1 LLECGD
7 PVVDQELKPDMAA
20 KKFDKAKAGR
30 TALSRELILRSTLA
44 IVDSDGLEGLTI
56 RKLAAA
62 LGVTPMAI
70 YRHYKNKTEIED
82 ELVDLVVGNYD
93 VTNHEAE
100 DWREWL
106 AQSYLLMRKALC
118 EHPGII
124 PLLNGAIYQAGN
136 ALAVME
142 KILAVLCRA
151 GLPAE
156 RAARLFH
163 TAMAYT
169 IGAVVLMGHGSG
181 LAATDG
187 DDEEQL
193 RQRKARY
200 EVLSRNR
207 YPKVVEL
214 AAQIASSSEDTQFLA
229 GLRQIIRAFE
239 K

>member
-1 LLECGD
+1 MRLLECGD
-7 PVVDQELKPDMAA
+7 PEYDQELKPDMPA
-20 KKFDKAKAGR
+20 KKIDEAKVGR

-44 IVDSDGLEGLTI
+44 IVDNDGLEGLTI
-56 RKLAAA
+56 RKLASA

-82 ELVDLVVGNYD
+82 ELVDLVVGDYD
-93 VTNHEAE
+93 VTNHETE

-106 AQSYLLMRKALC
+106 AKSYLLMRKALC

-124 PLLNGAIYQAGN
+124 PLLNGAIYHAGH

-142 KILAVLCRA
+142 KMLDVLCQA

-163 TAMAYT
+163 AAMAYT
-169 IGAVVLMGHGSG
+169 IGAVVLMGHGS
-181 LAATDG
+181 ADTDG

-200 EVLSRNR
+200 EVLSRNQ

-214 AAQIASSSEDTQFLA
+214 AAQIASSSEDAQFLA
-229 GLRQIIRAFE
+229 GLRQIIEAFE

>member
-1 LLECGD
+1 M
-7 PVVDQELKPDMAA
+7 PA
-20 KKFDKAKAGR
+20 KKIDKTKAGR
-30 TALSRELILRSTLA
+30 TTLSRELILRSTLT

-56 RKLAAA
+56 RKLASA

-82 ELVDLVVGNYD
+82 ELVDLVVGDYD
-93 VTNHEAE
+93 VTNHEAG

-106 AQSYLLMRKALC
+106 AKSYLLMRKALC

-124 PLLNGAIYQAGN
+124 PLLNGATYKAGN

-142 KILAVLCRA
+142 KMLDVLCQA

-163 TAMAYT
+163 AAMAYT
-169 IGAVVLMGHGSG
+169 IGAVVLMGHGSA
-181 LAATDG
+181 LADTDG
-187 DDEEQL
+187 DEEEQL

-200 EVLSRNR
+200 EVLSRNQ

-214 AAQIASSSEDTQFLA
+214 AAQIASSSEDAQFLA
-229 GLRQIIRAFE
+229 GLRQIIEAFE